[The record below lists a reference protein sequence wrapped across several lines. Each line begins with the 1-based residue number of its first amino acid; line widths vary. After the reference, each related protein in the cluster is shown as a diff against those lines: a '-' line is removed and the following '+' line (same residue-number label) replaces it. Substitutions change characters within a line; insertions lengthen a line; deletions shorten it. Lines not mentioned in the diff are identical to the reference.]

1 MAELS
6 APELVDGSSES
17 VLSSVERTF
26 ITRSFHWTVAGRIK
40 VVLTVAG
47 RKGALFSRFRASEAR
62 SGRGARKLRD

>member
-17 VLSSVERTF
+17 VLSSVERTL
-26 ITRSFHWTVAGRIK
+26 ITRSSNWTVAL
-40 VVLTVAG
+40 LTVPC

-62 SGRGARKLRD
+62 GVRGTRKLSE